1 MLYRIPEFK
10 NIAIDPVKIFF
21 TKMDDAEKL
30 PVASPV
36 NLELGANPTDLECP
50 IETPPST
57 SGDNPLRNKDVRNKQ
72 TAEARIKKTR
82 LRAQEDAAQFLLNSI
97 LNKLDTH
104 PFKYELKSKLYCDA
118 KLEAEQAPVGI
129 PRTKE
134 YLSMLPLQ
142 LKHNTVQDNINEYFK
157 REDLDRPTEGCS
169 GKSSKQANLILGEGK
184 YLLIQ
189 LARFQKNKDGILSKI
204 ESSITINP
212 TITVSDKQWAV
223 QGAVLHTGTLTSGHY
238 RYLWK
243 SPQQWILFDD
253 FAVSNPATGVQYELN
268 NNGYILLY
276 KKCEGASCP
285 AKAAKR
291 SRHVSWR
298 NEKTGNNGTKQSIT
312 IPIPIPA
319 SKKIYRLT
327 RKANKNRKK
336 NTTPANIKPPPANN
350 KPPPA
355 NNKPRRTQKKKYG
368 FKSFIKSLLTPKD
381 KAEYKKPIYTEDPLI
396 KELVLNKVVPR

>member
-10 NIAIDPVKIFF
+10 SIAIDPVKIFF
-21 TKMDDAEKL
+21 EKMDAAEKL

-57 SGDNPLRNKDVRNKQ
+57 SGDNPLRNKHVTNRQ
-72 TAEARIKKTR
+72 TEEARRKKTR
-82 LRAQEDAAQFLLNSI
+82 PRAQEDAAQFLLNSI

-104 PFKYELKSKLYCDA
+104 PFKYELKSLLYCN
-118 KLEAEQAPVGI
+118 KKPQAERTPVGI

-157 REDLDRPTEGCS
+157 REVLDRLTEGCIS
-169 GKSSKQANLILGEGK
+169 GKSFKQPKLILGNGN

-189 LARFQKNKDGILSKI
+189 LVRFQNDSGTPVKKTNP
-204 ESSITINP
+204 ITINP

-243 SPQQWILFDD
+243 SPENNWILFNDSN
-253 FAVSNPATGVQYELN
+253 VSNLALNNAENELN
-268 NNGYILLY
+268 TNGYILLY
-276 KKCEGASCP
+276 KKCEGAEYPASK

-312 IPIPIPA
+312 IPIPA

-327 RKANKNRKK
+327 RKANKNFKK
-336 NTTPANIKPPPANN
+336 NTPPANI